1 MQMLSQHNDAD
12 KELMWTLSKL
22 VEKYNQYLEK
32 TQGEDQLNIHKELQN
47 IIDMLEKFLPKA
59 EE

>member
-1 MQMLSQHNDAD
+1 MLSQHNGAD
-12 KELMWTLSKL
+12 KELMWTLSEL

-47 IIDMLEKFLPKA
+47 IIDMLEKFLPK